1 MRVKQTRKKKTS
13 HTYTQE
19 KRTTLAKPRAIWTFV
34 ISHNFWFLQLCHF
47 EHDIGQKASFESIT
61 TKLSTEKKTIPNV
74 HRIFEII
81 LTVDTTYTTKND
93 FCWLIQEKGKKKP
106 TPNTTANEQKWRF
119 LLVDL
124 IGFHAF
130 LATIAT
136 TMVIYYHC
144 LGHKAPE
151 YCVTA
156 TTHQSIDCAEQ
167 RHYKNYVNGSLSIH
181 FEIYN
186 KYNRLQGQSILN

>member
-1 MRVKQTRKKKTS
+1 MVFAAVPFWTWHRAKSQLWIHNDKIVDRKKNHSKRS
-13 HTYTQE
+13 PNLWNNFDSGHDKKRFLLAHTRE
-19 KRTTLAKPRAIWTFV
+19 R
-34 ISHNFWFLQLCHF
+34 
-47 EHDIGQKASFESIT
+47 
-61 TKLSTEKKTIPNV
+61 
-74 HRIFEII
+74 
-81 LTVDTTYTTKND
+81 
-93 FCWLIQEKGKKKP
+93 KKKP
-106 TPNTTANEQKWRF
+106 TPNITANEQKWRF

-156 TTHQSIDCAEQ
+156 TTHQSIDCTEQ